1 MGGLKPEIVAV
12 AQDIELDRADWWRVG
27 LTRTVLAGLWMTT
40 EQATRASIRG
50 DVCEILGISVADGDV
65 DSAVLQ
71 LINDGLVFESPT
83 GELTM
88 GEQARELFD
97 RDLEAVLEVEEQAFQ
112 DFSMI
117 LGHADLGLD
126 ERETWGS
133 FNSLV
138 LEPLILS
145 LGARTYELIKAETS
159 PDDDTTLRLIADLSS
174 ISGEH
179 AEALREVAVKFL
191 DPSNANTRS
200 YVLRRLNASF
210 FMKAA
215 GMSGAALDALDRA
228 RHSTRRMTL
237 LLDTNF
243 VFSLL
248 GLHENPSNEEAVA
261 LRDLAE
267 SIRDRVAIDLRVL
280 PITVEESRRVLSAQQ
295 LMFGTLEL
303 HSNVASV
310 ASRFLSGAGR
320 QYALAA
326 SSSESPLPASEFF
339 STYENNLITILREKG
354 VELHNAD
361 LGSLRVRQD
370 VLDDL
375 LGQEEHQTRNR
386 VLGAKPYESN
396 LHDMV
401 LYHFVRDARSNAIES
416 PLDARYWVVTLD
428 FGLIA
433 FDRYAVNRDNGSLP
447 ICLHPAT
454 LMQLLRF
461 WVPRDDDFDE
471 ALLGAFRLPF
481 LQAPFDSSSEAMTIK
496 ILRRLSLYESIE
508 ELLPESIASILEN
521 DALRSR
527 METAT
532 DSEQQDEV
540 IEQALILEL
549 DARARDVVALQ
560 AREEQASIQA
570 REDREERNRLSR
582 ELDKQATAAGEEG
595 KKLKE
600 EVVKQTETVQDL
612 SVELEQAESEKLELQ
627 DTLSETDAE
636 LEMLRED
643 VRRRSAKWRWSVSV
657 AALMVLCV
665 GLWWTLLHRYGE
677 SFGEWKWSLGMGLAL
692 LLGFVWFYFAGL
704 LVRRWPSVESWWPAR
719 VSTSGKRTIGILI
732 LGSLA
737 SIIAAILI
745 APFD

>member
-1 MGGLKPEIVAV
+1 MRGRRGG
-12 AQDIELDRADWWRVG
+12 
-27 LTRTVLAGLWMTT
+27 
-40 EQATRASIRG
+40 SI
-50 DVCEILGISVADGDV
+50 
-65 DSAVLQ
+65 
-71 LINDGLVFESPT
+71 
-83 GELTM
+83 
-88 GEQARELFD
+88 
-97 RDLEAVLEVEEQAFQ
+97 
-112 DFSMI
+112 
-117 LGHADLGLD
+117 
-126 ERETWGS
+126 
-133 FNSLV
+133 NSLV

-145 LGARTYELIKAETS
+145 LGARTYELIKVETS
-159 PDDDTTLRLIADLSS
+159 PGDDTTLRLVADLSS

-210 FMKAA
+210 FMNAA
-215 GMSGAALDALDRA
+215 GMSGDALDALDRA
-228 RHSTRRMTL
+228 RHSTRGMTL

-280 PITVEESRRVLSAQQ
+280 PITVEEGRRVLSAQQ
-295 LMFGTLEL
+295 LMFGSLEL
-303 HSNVASV
+303 HRNVASA
-310 ASRFLSGAGR
+310 ASGFLSGAGR

-326 SSSESPLPASEFF
+326 SSSESPLSASEFF
-339 STYENNLITILREKG
+339 SMYENNLITILREKG

-386 VLGAKPYESN
+386 VLGAKSYDSN

-401 LYHFVRDARSNAIES
+401 LYHFVRDARPNAIES

-433 FDRYAVNRDNGSLP
+433 FDKYAVNRDNGPLP

-461 WVPRDDDFDE
+461 WVPRDDDFDG

-496 ILRRLSLYESIE
+496 ILTRLSLYESIE

-600 EVVKQTETVQDL
+600 EVVKQTETAQDL
-612 SVELEQAESEKLELQ
+612 SVELEQAETEKLELQ

-643 VRRRSAKWRWSVSV
+643 LRRRSAKWRWSVSV
-657 AALMVLCV
+657 AALMVLCI
-665 GLWWTLLHRYGE
+665 GLWWALLHRYGE
-677 SFGEWKWSLGMGLAL
+677 SFGERKWSLGLGLAL
-692 LLGFVWFYFAGL
+692 LLGFVWFYVAGL
-704 LVRRWPSVESWWPAR
+704 LVRRWPLVESWWPAR
-719 VSTSGKRTIGILI
+719 LSTSGKRTIGILI

-737 SIIAAILI
+737 SIIATILI
-745 APFD
+745 TPFD